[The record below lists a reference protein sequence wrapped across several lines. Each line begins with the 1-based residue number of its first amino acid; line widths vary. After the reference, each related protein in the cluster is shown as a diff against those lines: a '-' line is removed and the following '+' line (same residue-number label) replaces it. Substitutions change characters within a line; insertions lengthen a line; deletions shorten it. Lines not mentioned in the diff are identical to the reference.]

1 MRRRLSQ
8 GIRALC
14 FTLLSSPMRR
24 QPPPAHGCGS
34 THCRTPPRPRWAL
47 VAPRSKGPVVRT
59 RGGRDR
65 AVKKIPRPR
74 RSRHSSVM
82 SLQRLA
88 GILRLPS
95 QKPEKRRPDRP
106 ARPILRGGVR
116 RPARLLFRRQRA
128 GRGIA
133 MRPWGNPGF
142 RVFFTQRAVAVQV
155 GLGREGDGDRCARHY
170 QGYPVQRAKGKK

>member
-1 MRRRLSQ
+1 MLLLNFWNKIFYKFHDSNYLYNVSNRCHSFLFYIMMRRRLSQ

-14 FTLLSSPMRR
+14 FTLLSTALRRTRTPPAPGLSSPMRR

-74 RSRHSSVM
+74 RSRHSPVM
-82 SLQRLA
+82 SLQQLA
-88 GILRLPS
+88 GILCHLKSR
-95 QKPEKRRPDRP
+95 K
-106 ARPILRGGVR
+106 
-116 RPARLLFRRQRA
+116 
-128 GRGIA
+128 
-133 MRPWGNPGF
+133 
-142 RVFFTQRAVAVQV
+142 
-155 GLGREGDGDRCARHY
+155 REGQAGQLVGSSAN
-170 QGYPVQRAKGKK
+170 G